1 MNLFSFLSHLM
12 VISASDK
19 SAIRSSS
26 LAIVSPSCESCR
38 FFHNDQGSLL
48 CKKYGEKN
56 DLSGEIDFYNAL
68 LCRTDEL
75 RCGTVG
81 KHFVNNET
89 MIR

>member
-1 MNLFSFLSHLM
+1 MGTSFSEYRATFPFISRDLLIGVDLTELFPMTSGTAPDLTNG
-12 VISASDK
+12 D
-19 SAIRSSS
+19 
-26 LAIVSPSCESCR
+26 
-38 FFHNDQGSLL
+38 
-48 CKKYGEKN
+48 KYGEKN

-81 KHFVNNET
+81 KYFIEANENENDT